1 MGKQDQHGG
10 RMYKKQMKI
19 QKIVCFLVLA
29 ASVVVFL
36 YSLGIMTDLYDAL
49 YYTIPNKD
57 NLDRSRVEGA
67 RIYYDMQPFNQ
78 QFLHFSII
86 LILCAVLLFLTNTNI
101 RRRYYISNIIAVIIN
116 AAVNVYVAIWAHAQ
130 IIGFKE
136 QFLQINFEDLK
147 KFAERQHTLYTESTF
162 WFDIHIAVFAFAII
176 ANVLLVAN
184 MIWKFQLMRQ
194 EKQLIEVGKGA
205 VA

>member
-1 MGKQDQHGG
+1 
-10 RMYKKQMKI
+10 MYKKQMKI

-57 NLDRSRVEGA
+57 NLDRSRVDGA
-67 RIYYDMQPFNQ
+67 RVYYDMQPFNQ
-78 QFLHFSII
+78 QFLHFGIG
-86 LILCAVLLFLTNTNI
+86 LILCAVLLFLTNTNT
-101 RRRYYISNIIAVIIN
+101 RRRYYVSNIIAVVIN
-116 AAVNVYVAIWAHAQ
+116 AAVNVYVAVWAHAQ
-130 IIGFKE
+130 ILAFKA
-136 QFLQINFEDLK
+136 QFLQVDFEALK
-147 KFAERQHTLYTESTF
+147 KFADRQHTLYTESTF

-176 ANVLLVAN
+176 AVVLLIAN
-184 MIWKFQLMRQ
+184 MIWKFQLMKE
-194 EKQLIEVGKGA
+194 EKQLIEAGKGA

>member
-1 MGKQDQHGG
+1 
-10 RMYKKQMKI
+10 MYKKQMKI

-67 RIYYDMQPFNQ
+67 RVYYDMQPFNK

-116 AAVNVYVAIWAHAQ
+116 AAVNVYVAIWAHGQ
-130 IIGFKE
+130 IVGFKE

-162 WFDIHIAVFAFAII
+162 WFDIHVAVFAFAII

-184 MIWKFQLMRQ
+184 LIWKFQLMRQ
-194 EKQLIEVGKGA
+194 EKQLIKAGKGA

>member
-1 MGKQDQHGG
+1 
-10 RMYKKQMKI
+10 MKI

-67 RIYYDMQPFNQ
+67 RVYYDMQPFNK

-116 AAVNVYVAIWAHAQ
+116 AAVNVYVAIWAHGQ
-130 IIGFKE
+130 IVGFKE

-162 WFDIHIAVFAFAII
+162 WFDIHVAVFAFAII

-184 MIWKFQLMRQ
+184 LIWKFQLMRQ
-194 EKQLIEVGKGA
+194 EKQLIKAGKGA

>member
-1 MGKQDQHGG
+1 
-10 RMYKKQMKI
+10 MYKKQMKI

-36 YSLGIMTDLYDAL
+36 YSLGIMTDLYDSL

-57 NLDRSRVEGA
+57 NLDRSRVDGA
-67 RIYYDMQPFNQ
+67 RVYYDMQPFNQ
-78 QFLHFSII
+78 QFLKLSIG
-86 LILCAVLLFLTNTNI
+86 LILCAVLLFLTNTNT
-101 RRRYYISNIIAVIIN
+101 RRRYYVSNIIAVVLN

-130 IIGFKE
+130 IVEFKA
-136 QFLQINFEDLK
+136 QFLQVDFEGLK

-162 WFDIHIAVFAFAII
+162 WFDVHIAVFAFAII
-176 ANVLLVAN
+176 VNVLLIAN
-184 MIWKFQLMRQ
+184 MVWKFQLMKE
-194 EKQLIEVGKGA
+194 EKQLINAGKGA

>member
-1 MGKQDQHGG
+1 
-10 RMYKKQMKI
+10 MYKKQMKI

-67 RIYYDMQPFNQ
+67 RVYYDMQPFNQ
-78 QFLHFSII
+78 QFLKFSIG
-86 LILCAVLLFLTNTNI
+86 LILCAVLLFLTNTNT
-101 RRRYYISNIIAVIIN
+101 RRRYYVSNIVAVVIN
-116 AAVNVYVAIWAHAQ
+116 AAINVYVAVWAHAQ
-130 IIGFKE
+130 ILAFKA
-136 QFLQINFEDLK
+136 QFLQVDFEALK
-147 KFAERQHTLYTESTF
+147 KFADRQHTLYTESTF
-162 WFDIHIAVFAFAII
+162 WFDVHVAVFAFAII
-176 ANVLLVAN
+176 ANVLLIAN
-184 MIWKFQLMRQ
+184 MIWKFQLMKE
-194 EKQLIEVGKGA
+194 EKQLIEAGKGA

>member
-1 MGKQDQHGG
+1 
-10 RMYKKQMKI
+10 MKI

-67 RIYYDMQPFNQ
+67 RVYYDMQPFNQ

-116 AAVNVYVAIWAHAQ
+116 AAINVYVAIWAHGQ
-130 IIGFKE
+130 ITGFKE
-136 QFLQINFEDLK
+136 QFLQINFEKLK
-147 KFAERQHTLYTESTF
+147 EFAERQHTLYTESTF
-162 WFDIHIAVFAFAII
+162 WFDIHVAVFAFAII
-176 ANVLLVAN
+176 TNVLLVAN

-194 EKQLIEVGKGA
+194 EKQLIEAGKGA

>member
-1 MGKQDQHGG
+1 M
-10 RMYKKQMKI
+10 
-19 QKIVCFLVLA
+19 
-29 ASVVVFL
+29 FL

-67 RIYYDMQPFNQ
+67 RVYYDMQPFNQ

-130 IIGFKE
+130 IVGFKE

-147 KFAERQHTLYTESTF
+147 KFAERQHTLYSESTF
-162 WFDIHIAVFAFAII
+162 WFDIHVAVFAFAII
-176 ANVLLVAN
+176 ANVLLIAN

-194 EKQLIEVGKGA
+194 EKQLIEAGKGA

>member
-1 MGKQDQHGG
+1 
-10 RMYKKQMKI
+10 MYKKQMKI

-67 RIYYDMQPFNQ
+67 RVYYDMQPFNQ

-86 LILCAVLLFLTNTNI
+86 MILCAVLLFLTNTNI

-130 IIGFKE
+130 IVGFKE

-147 KFAERQHTLYTESTF
+147 KFAERQHTLYIESTF
-162 WFDIHIAVFAFAII
+162 WFDIHVAVFAFAII
-176 ANVLLVAN
+176 ANVLLIAN

-194 EKQLIEVGKGA
+194 EKQLIEAGKGA